1 MECMMH
7 ILLSNDDGY
16 LAPGLRTLYRSL
28 KAHPEVAKVTVVAP
42 ERNRS
47 AASNSLT
54 IQEPLRVYKDQV
66 EDDIFFVT
74 GTPTDCVHLALTG
87 FVKDPVDLVISGINE
102 GANMGDDVLYSGTVA
117 AAMEGRFMGLPAI
130 AVSLNGHTHYDT
142 AAQVVIDLLV
152 RLQQQ
157 PLPKDT
163 LLNVN
168 VPDLPFDQIT
178 GREVTRLGTRHKA
191 EPMVSMKDPR
201 GKQIYWVG
209 PAGAGADAGEGTD
222 FYAVSQDRIAM
233 TPLSVDLT
241 HYRQQ
246 EGLRDWLAQTH

>member
-1 MECMMH
+1 VH

-16 LAPGLRTLYRSL
+16 LAPGLRTLYQSL
-28 KAHPEVAKVTVVAP
+28 KARPEVAKVTVVAP

-54 IQEPLRVYKDQV
+54 LQNPLRVYKDQV

-87 FVKDPVDLVISGINE
+87 LIETPVDLVISGINE
-102 GANMGDDVLYSGTVA
+102 GANMGDDVIYSGTVA
-117 AAMEGRFMGLPAI
+117 AAMEGRFMGYPAI
-130 AVSLNGHTHYDT
+130 SVSLNGDQHYDT
-142 AAQVVIDLLV
+142 AAQVILDLLV
-152 RLQQQ
+152 RLNKS

-168 VPDLPFDQIT
+168 VPDLPYDQIT

-191 EPMVSMKDPR
+191 EPMVKTKDPR
-201 GKQIYWVG
+201 GKTIYWVG

-222 FYAVSQDRIAM
+222 FYAVSQNRIAM
-233 TPLSVDLT
+233 TPISVDLT
-241 HYRQQ
+241 HYAQRAEIQS
-246 EGLRDWLAQTH
+246 WLASTH

>member
-1 MECMMH
+1 MH

-16 LAPGLRTLYRSL
+16 LAPGLRTLYRNL
-28 KAHPEVAKVTVVAP
+28 KAHPEVARVTVVAP

-54 IQEPLRVYKDQV
+54 IHEPLRVFQAD
-66 EDDIFFVT
+66 EDIFFVT

-87 FVKDPVDLVISGINE
+87 FVRDKVDMVISGINE

-117 AAMEGRFMGLPAI
+117 AAMEGRFMGMPAI
-130 AVSLNGHTHYDT
+130 AVSLDGHTHYQT
-142 AAQVVIDLLV
+142 AAEVVLQLLT
-152 RLQQQ
+152 RMQTS
-157 PLPKDT
+157 PLPADT

-168 VPDLPFDQIT
+168 VPDVPPELLT
-178 GREVTRLGTRHKA
+178 GMEVTRLGTRHKA
-191 EPMVSMKDPR
+191 EAMVHTTDPR
-201 GKQIYWVG
+201 GKPIYWVG
-209 PAGAGADAGEGTD
+209 PAGTGADCGEGTD
-222 FYAVSQDRIAM
+222 FHAVAQRRVAM

-246 EGLRDWLAQTH
+246 DGLRSWLAQTH

>member
-1 MECMMH
+1 MH

-16 LAPGLRTLYRSL
+16 LAPGLRTLYANL

-54 IQEPLRVYKDQV
+54 IQEPLRVYQDQV

-74 GTPTDCVHLALTG
+74 GTPADCVHLALTG
-87 FVKDPVDLVISGINE
+87 FIDSPVDLVISGINE

-142 AAQVVIDLLV
+142 AAQVILELLV
-152 RLQQQ
+152 RLCQS

-168 VPDLPFDQIT
+168 IPDVPYEQLT
-178 GREVTRLGTRHKA
+178 GREVTRLGLRHKA
-191 EPMVSMKDPR
+191 EPMIKMKDPR
-201 GKQIYWVG
+201 GKEIYWVG

-222 FYAVSQDRIAM
+222 FFALEHKRVAI

-241 HYRQQ
+241 NYRQQ
-246 EGLRDWLAQTH
+246 SDIRQWLMSAS

>member
-1 MECMMH
+1 MH

-16 LAPGLRTLYRSL
+16 LAPGLRTLYANL
-28 KAHPEVAKVTVVAP
+28 KAHPEVARVTVVAP

-66 EDDIFFVT
+66 EDDIFFVN
-74 GTPTDCVHLALTG
+74 GTPADCVHLALTG
-87 FVKDPVDLVISGINE
+87 FIDTPVDLVISGINE

-130 AVSLNGHTHYDT
+130 AVSLNGNEHYQT
-142 AAQVVIDLLV
+142 AAQVIVELLV
-152 RLQQQ
+152 HAVAN

-168 VPDLPFDQIT
+168 VPNLPYAQLT
-178 GREVTRLGTRHKA
+178 GREVTRLGLRHKA
-191 EPMVSMKDPR
+191 EPMIKMKDPR
-201 GKQIYWVG
+201 GKEIYWVG
-209 PAGAGADAGEGTD
+209 PAGEGADAGEGTD
-222 FYAVSQDRIAM
+222 FYAMSQGRVAI

-246 EGLRDWLAQTH
+246 AEIRSWLMQ

>member
-1 MECMMH
+1 MH

-16 LAPGLRTLYRSL
+16 LAPGLRTLYANL

-54 IQEPLRVYKDQV
+54 ILEPLRVHKDQI
-66 EDDIFFVT
+66 ESDIYFVT
-74 GTPTDCVHLALTG
+74 GTPADCVHLALTG
-87 FVKDPVDLVISGINE
+87 FVNSPVDLVISGINE

-130 AVSLNGHTHYDT
+130 AVSLNGHTHYET
-142 AAQVVIDLLV
+142 AAKVVLELLV
-152 RLQQQ
+152 GLCKN

-168 VPDLPFDQIT
+168 VPDLPYESLT
-178 GREVTRLGTRHKA
+178 GKEVTRLGLRHKA
-191 EPMVSMKDPR
+191 EQMIKMKDPR
-201 GKQIYWVG
+201 GKDIYWVG

-222 FYAVSQDRIAM
+222 FYAIEQGRVAI

-241 HYRQQ
+241 NYSQQ
-246 EGLRDWLAQTH
+246 STIREWMTALS